1 MKRKIVA
8 AMCALAVLCTS
19 ANVFPMSS
27 VSAARK
33 EKAVGTTYYISNR
46 GDNQNSGTSEGEA
59 WQTLDKLK
67 DVKLQPG
74 DSVLFEAGSVFQ
86 GFLHLQNVHGTK
98 ENPIRIGSYG
108 EGNKPIINARGEG
121 VWYQDYGTPMDN
133 SGHRSKG
140 YVSSAILLY
149 DVDYVEVKGLELTNE
164 SDDAQYIQNGLANTS
179 ARMDRTGVAGIAK
192 DGGTM
197 DHVYL
202 EDLYIHDI
210 DGNLQ
215 DKHMDNG

>member
-74 DSVLFEAGSVFQ
+74 DSVLFEAGSVSKDFFICRMYTEQ
-86 GFLHLQNVHGTK
+86 KKIRFGSEAMGKVINLSLMQEEKVSG
-98 ENPIRIGSYG
+98 IRIM
-108 EGNKPIINARGEG
+108 
-121 VWYQDYGTPMDN
+121 V
-133 SGHRSKG
+133 HRWITVDTVQKDMC
-140 YVSSAILLY
+140 LLPFC
-149 DVDYVEVKGLELTNE
+149 
-164 SDDAQYIQNGLANTS
+164 S
-179 ARMDRTGVAGIAK
+179 
-192 DGGTM
+192 TM
-197 DHVYL
+197 L
-202 EDLYIHDI
+202 I
-210 DGNLQ
+210 
-215 DKHMDNG
+215 M

>member
-74 DSVLFEAGSVFQ
+74 DSVLFEAGSVFICRMNTEQ
-86 GFLHLQNVHGTK
+86 KKIRFGSEAMGKVINLSLMQEEKVSG
-98 ENPIRIGSYG
+98 IRIM
-108 EGNKPIINARGEG
+108 
-121 VWYQDYGTPMDN
+121 V
-133 SGHRSKG
+133 HRWITVDTVQKDMC
-140 YVSSAILLY
+140 LLPFC
-149 DVDYVEVKGLELTNE
+149 
-164 SDDAQYIQNGLANTS
+164 S
-179 ARMDRTGVAGIAK
+179 
-192 DGGTM
+192 TM
-197 DHVYL
+197 L
-202 EDLYIHDI
+202 I
-210 DGNLQ
+210 
-215 DKHMDNG
+215 M

>member
-67 DVKLQPG
+67 DVKPILNPPFRNHIKIVSFILQ
-74 DSVLFEAGSVFQ
+74 
-86 GFLHLQNVHGTK
+86 QNC
-98 ENPIRIGSYG
+98 
-108 EGNKPIINARGEG
+108 
-121 VWYQDYGTPMDN
+121 
-133 SGHRSKG
+133 
-140 YVSSAILLY
+140 
-149 DVDYVEVKGLELTNE
+149 
-164 SDDAQYIQNGLANTS
+164 
-179 ARMDRTGVAGIAK
+179 
-192 DGGTM
+192 
-197 DHVYL
+197 
-202 EDLYIHDI
+202 
-210 DGNLQ
+210 
-215 DKHMDNG
+215 

>member
-67 DVKLQPG
+67 DVKLQPF
-74 DSVLFEAGSVFQ
+74 LQKKFQ
-86 GFLHLQNVHGTK
+86 
-98 ENPIRIGSYG
+98 P
-108 EGNKPIINARGEG
+108 
-121 VWYQDYGTPMDN
+121 DDTPE
-133 SGHRSKG
+133 
-140 YVSSAILLY
+140 Y
-149 DVDYVEVKGLELTNE
+149 
-164 SDDAQYIQNGLANTS
+164 LA
-179 ARMDRTGVAGIAK
+179 
-192 DGGTM
+192 
-197 DHVYL
+197 HL
-202 EDLYIHDI
+202 EDVRGIPLP
-210 DGNLQ
+210 
-215 DKHMDNG
+215 K

>member
-98 ENPIRIGSYG
+98 ENRFGRKLWG
-108 EGNKPIINARGEG
+108 R
-121 VWYQDYGTPMDN
+121 
-133 SGHRSKG
+133 
-140 YVSSAILLY
+140 
-149 DVDYVEVKGLELTNE
+149 
-164 SDDAQYIQNGLANTS
+164 
-179 ARMDRTGVAGIAK
+179 
-192 DGGTM
+192 
-197 DHVYL
+197 
-202 EDLYIHDI
+202 
-210 DGNLQ
+210 
-215 DKHMDNG
+215 